1 VNELEL
7 RYSVNK
13 RWSLIGFAGAGQVT
27 MDDPEEVIEADLE
40 PAGGV
45 GFRYLLARQLGM
57 HVGCDFAWSETDF
70 AFYLTIGSAW
80 QR

>member
-1 VNELEL
+1 MNELEL
-7 RYSVNK
+7 RYSLNT

-27 MDDPEEVIEADLE
+27 MDDPGEVIEADLV
-40 PAGGV
+40 PAVGT

-57 HVGCDFAWSETDF
+57 HAGCDFAWSEDDF